1 ALFGVVDEG
10 LQKACGRDIIMLVAD
25 VVRFAHRRNDALIVV
40 AQFRQHVL
48 RLDVGGIVIGQP
60 LLARNIADRA
70 QSWLSDFADTLG
82 ENVGRGKDLLG
93 LLVEQQVVVAEM
105 WSTDVPVEILGL
117 EIKDVGVGQD
127 AVEGSGDVFGGIG
140 A

>member
-1 ALFGVVDEG
+1 MKVSRRLA
-10 LQKACGRDIIMLVAD
+10 ARDIIMLVAD

-70 QSWLSDFADTLG
+70 QSRLSDLADALG
-82 ENVGRGKDLLG
+82 ETS
-93 LLVEQQVVVAEM
+93 VVAKICSACSSSSR
-105 WSTDVPVEILGL
+105 W
-117 EIKDVGVGQD
+117 
-127 AVEGSGDVFGGIG
+127 
-140 A
+140 